1 MTVIYHHISPVNMSR
16 NSTQIPVSTEDL
28 PTSSLLRAFCRHP
41 ATVPVTLEVLNSI
54 DQEDIHEGLL
64 NPALNVYSVP
74 CKGKTTTT
82 CLRYLHLKNML
93 PAPLKPALMILSNP
107 MTLVALITITLST
120 VGRNS
125 RYK

>member
-1 MTVIYHHISPVNMSR
+1 MSR

-28 PTSSLLRAFCRHP
+28 PTSSLLRACCRPP

-54 DQEDIHEGLL
+54 DQDIHKGLL
-64 NPALNVYSVP
+64 NTALNVYSAL

-82 CLRYLHLKNML
+82 CLRHLHLKNML
-93 PAPLKPALMILSNP
+93 PAPLKPPLMILSNP
-107 MTLVALITITLST
+107 MTLVGLITITLSA

-125 RYK
+125 